1 MTDFLHAMAD
11 HKIYGSVI
19 VNTKGQ
25 IVIPKEARA
34 YLGIKAGDTLLVT
47 SKGTCFLGF
56 VKADNIK
63 ELINKLQKSI
73 DIEDTSDKKKQH
85 RKS

>member
-19 VNTKGQ
+19 VNTKWQ
-25 IVIPKEARA
+25 IVIPKEARES
-34 YLGIKAGDTLLVT
+34 LGIKAGDTLLVM
-47 SKGTCFLGF
+47 SKWTCFLGF
-56 VKADNIK
+56 VKADNVK

-73 DIEDTSDKKKQH
+73 DIEDTSASKKHHK
-85 RKS
+85 KA